1 MRFRSL
7 FKWILAGLVLGIFI
21 YGRYIE
27 PDDIKITQ
35 VKIKTG
41 FASPALSGKKIVHIS
56 DLHLSG
62 SGQTEEL
69 ILSFIEKINPDLI
82 FLTGDY
88 IQWKRDNA
96 PALDF
101 FSRLRARHG
110 VFAVMGD
117 YDYSDSRKSC
127 LFCHEQGSGNP
138 TTRHRVVMLRNS
150 SRTIYIG
157 GQALT
162 IAGVDIKDDGG
173 NLDETLS
180 LAGQRNPVLV
190 LSHSPLNFD
199 RFPDESRIFMF
210 SGDTHGGQIK
220 VPKWLFGLFGYKKNL
235 RYNQGL
241 FTKGNKTLYVSSG
254 IGTSHVRFRLFRP
267 PEITTIE
274 F

>member
-1 MRFRSL
+1 M
-7 FKWILAGLVLGIFI
+7 
-21 YGRYIE
+21 
-27 PDDIKITQ
+27 
-35 VKIKTG
+35 KIKTG

-56 DLHLSG
+56 DLHLSD
-62 SGQTEEL
+62 SGRTEEG
-69 ILSFIEKINPDLI
+69 ILSLIEKINPDLI
-82 FLTGDY
+82 FLTEDY
-88 IQWKRDNA
+88 IQWKEDTA
-96 PALDF
+96 PVLNF

-127 LFCHEQGSGNP
+127 LFCHEQGSGKP
-138 TTRHRVVMLRNS
+138 TARHRVVMLRNS
-150 SRTIYIG
+150 FQTLYMD

-162 IAGVDIKDDGG
+162 IAGVDTEAEGG
-173 NLDETLS
+173 TVDEILA
-180 LAGQRNPVLV
+180 LAGQGNPVLV

-199 RFPDESRIFMF
+199 RFPEESRIFMF

-220 VPKWLFGLFGYKKNL
+220 IPKWLFGLFGYEKNL

-254 IGTSHVRFRLFRP
+254 IGTSHIRFRLFRP
-267 PEITTIE
+267 PEIVVME